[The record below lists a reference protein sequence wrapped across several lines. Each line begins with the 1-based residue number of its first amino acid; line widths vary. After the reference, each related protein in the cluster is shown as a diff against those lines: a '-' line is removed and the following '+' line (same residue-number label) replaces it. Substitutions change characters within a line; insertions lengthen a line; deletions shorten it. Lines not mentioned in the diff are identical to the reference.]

1 MTGEKNSRWTD
12 LRSRPVVMYMSGAF
26 RSALV
31 PVASLQKVFNRSSYT
46 AATLAKSW
54 SERKH
59 ASNWVRRSGA
69 KASPFVRLEPRRGEL
84 VRQCAR
90 TFALEGKWDHLALLG
105 TVAPM
110 VLLGQDEKADEIDPS
125 IYVMY

>member
-12 LRSRPVVMYMSGAF
+12 LRTTPVVMYMSGAF

-31 PVASLQKVFNRSSYT
+31 PVANLQRLFNRRSYT
-46 AATLAKSW
+46 ATTLATPW
-54 SERKH
+54 SERRH
-59 ASNWVRRSGA
+59 ASNWVKRSGA
-69 KASPFVRLEPRRGEL
+69 KVSPFVRLEPRRGEL

-90 TFALEGKWDHLALLG
+90 AFAMEGKWDHLALLG

-110 VLLGQDEKADEIDPS
+110 ILLGDGDESEEIDPS